1 MGTDC
6 CCFLNGGL
14 LLVMNGQ
21 AVQTVAIRHGHADQ
35 LLQVRDLRSSSV
47 NDD

>member
-6 CCFLNGGL
+6 HCFLNGGL

-21 AVQTVAIRHGHADQ
+21 AVQTVAIRHGHKDR
-35 LLQVRDLRSSSV
+35 LLQVWDLGSSFV